1 MNFYKY
7 FLSIVFALSLNSR
20 SYIDYETPYHPVV
33 GDAGM
38 VVTQNFLSSQI
49 GIDILN
55 MGGNAVDAA
64 VAVGFSLAAT
74 LPRAGNLGGGGFM
87 LVFIKE
93 KDEIFFIDYRSA
105 SPLNSN
111 LENIF
116 ELINTT
122 TTQLKTL
129 PKNFNE
135 DKFNI
140 VNTGYK
146 ASAVPG
152 TVSGLLQAH
161 SAFGKL
167 SLEQILK
174 PVIKQAKEGVLVT
187 YDLSKAI
194 ESTPRLF
201 EDKESRK
208 IYYRNGKPLEEN
220 TLFIIPGLAET
231 ISLIAQNGRNGF
243 YQGETAKKIVD
254 SMKLNNGLFSLDD
267 LSNYSSYV
275 REPISTNY
283 RGNKIY
289 TAGPPSGGG
298 ITLLTALN
306 ILSNFDLGK
315 YKSNSHITYH
325 LLSESLRRGH
335 NNRSSAVG
343 DPLFFD
349 VDTNELLS
357 VNRISELKKSLRLN
371 KATKANVIKPL
382 SVTDES
388 RDTTHY
394 SIIDA
399 EGNAVSNT
407 YTLGASFGS
416 GVTIPGTG
424 ILLNN
429 QMNNLVY
436 RSGDV
441 TEEGRRVSPANRF
454 EPGKRP
460 MSTMAPVMVFN
471 NNNELTL
478 ITGSP
483 GGSYIPAAIL
493 RVVTGIIDFDLQ
505 IGDATMLP
513 RVHKDWPYK
522 GIDYEKTLSSDI
534 IKSLHKLGHETSINK
549 TMGSTQS
556 IHITDG
562 IRYGYADLR
571 RPNSLA
577 TAQKNN

>member
-1 MNFYKY
+1 M
-7 FLSIVFALSLNSR
+7 
-20 SYIDYETPYHPVV
+20 
-33 GDAGM
+33 
-38 VVTQNFLSSQI
+38 
-49 GIDILN
+49 
-55 MGGNAVDAA
+55 
-64 VAVGFSLAAT
+64 
-74 LPRAGNLGGGGFM
+74 
-87 LVFIKE
+87 
-93 KDEIFFIDYRSA
+93 
-105 SPLNSN
+105 
-111 LENIF
+111 
-116 ELINTT
+116 
-122 TTQLKTL
+122 
-129 PKNFNE
+129 
-135 DKFNI
+135 
-140 VNTGYK
+140 
-146 ASAVPG
+146 
-152 TVSGLLQAH
+152 
-161 SAFGKL
+161 
-167 SLEQILK
+167 
-174 PVIKQAKEGVLVT
+174 
-187 YDLSKAI
+187 
-194 ESTPRLF
+194 
-201 EDKESRK
+201 
-208 IYYRNGKPLEEN
+208 
-220 TLFIIPGLAET
+220 
-231 ISLIAQNGRNGF
+231 
-243 YQGETAKKIVD
+243 
-254 SMKLNNGLFSLDD
+254 
-267 LSNYSSYV
+267 
-275 REPISTNY
+275 
-283 RGNKIY
+283 
-289 TAGPPSGGG
+289 
-298 ITLLTALN
+298 
-306 ILSNFDLGK
+306 
-315 YKSNSHITYH
+315 
-325 LLSESLRRGH
+325 
-335 NNRSSAVG
+335 
-343 DPLFFD
+343 
-349 VDTNELLS
+349 LS

-371 KATKANVIKPL
+371 KATKTNVIKPL
-382 SVTDES
+382 SVKDES

-441 TEEGRRVSPANRF
+441 TKEGRRVSPANRF

-522 GIDYEKTLSSDI
+522 GIDYEKTVSSDI